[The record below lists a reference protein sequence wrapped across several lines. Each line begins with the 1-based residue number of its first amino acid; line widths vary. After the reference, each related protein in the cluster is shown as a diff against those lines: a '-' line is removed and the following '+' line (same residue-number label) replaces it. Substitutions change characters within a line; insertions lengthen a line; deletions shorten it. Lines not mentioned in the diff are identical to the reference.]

1 MGKTLYKKIKEMLD
15 EIKKEKEI
23 VSKDEIRSQ
32 IIIKIGSDERTF
44 KRVTGTINQL
54 KMLEDLPD
62 GRFKII

>member
-1 MGKTLYKKIKEMLD
+1 MYKKIKEMLD